1 MVVHLGKDEKKH
13 GLTYT
18 AFSRVTRFSDI
29 GIAAGFTSTA
39 EQLKLKLNTGKIRKL
54 NQGC

>member
-1 MVVHLGKDEKKH
+1 MHLGKDEKKH